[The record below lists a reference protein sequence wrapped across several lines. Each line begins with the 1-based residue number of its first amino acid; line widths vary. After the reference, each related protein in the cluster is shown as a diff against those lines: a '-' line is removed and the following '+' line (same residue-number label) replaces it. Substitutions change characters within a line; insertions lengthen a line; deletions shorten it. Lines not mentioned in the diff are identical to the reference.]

1 MSVPVS
7 TKGKAHKR
15 TSGGPST
22 GAAMGHSGPIKF
34 GGKTYKGVKGQRPYG
49 SESLD
54 AAAVPPQWTA
64 GGIPDQTDA
73 VGDQPLSLAVGPYL
87 VKDPFVTTFS
97 LVTPPAGFT
106 IDSMTGKISV
116 SGAIAAAHSV
126 TVRATNP
133 HGFTD
138 DTFTWTITA

>member
-22 GAAMGHSGPIKF
+22 GAAMGSSGPIKF

-49 SESLD
+49 SEALD
-54 AAAVPPQWTA
+54 AAVSIPVWVV

-73 VGDQPLSLAVGPYL
+73 DADQPLSLSVAVYL
-87 VKDPFVTTFS
+87 EKDPYTTSFS

-106 IDSMTGKISV
+106 ITDGGKINV
-116 SGAIAAAHSV
+116 DDAAVAAHSV
-126 TVRATNP
+126 TVRAANP
-133 HGFTD
+133 HGTAD